1 LRNKFQTSIKITEAH
16 FPLISSFPINRKIL
30 PNKFSLVINLIV
42 QTNLMKKKR
51 SIIIFLFGL
60 VAICYGQKRI
70 AIDLQSSQPPLL
82 TASAGSDLTTT
93 SGNIQLGGLPAALG
107 GTEPYSYQW
116 LPTTGLNDSTIA
128 NPELLANQ
136 TQSYSLQITDQRG
149 CTALDTISITILGLP
164 SNTSNE
170 SELILFPNPGTGLIQ
185 LKFNKQLVNPSAT
198 VKVYDSSGKLIKSN
212 SISSLGIKAQLDL
225 SQFSAG
231 TYTISI
237 EDGEKQFTNRFIIS
251 R

>member
-1 LRNKFQTSIKITEAH
+1 
-16 FPLISSFPINRKIL
+16 
-30 PNKFSLVINLIV
+30 
-42 QTNLMKKKR
+42 MKKKL
-51 SIIIFLFGL
+51 SSIIFLIGF
-60 VAICYGQKRI
+60 VAICNGQKRI
-70 AIDLQSSQPPLL
+70 VIDLQSSQPPVL
-82 TASAGSDLTTT
+82 TASAGNDLTIS

-116 LPTTGLNDSTIA
+116 LPSTGLSDATLA
-128 NPELLANQ
+128 NPEWLANQ
-136 TQSYSLQITDQRG
+136 TQTYSLQITDQRG
-149 CTALDTISITILGLP
+149 CTALDTVTITILGL
-164 SNTSNE
+164 TSNLSNE
-170 SELILFPNPGTGLIQ
+170 AELILFPNPGSGLIQ

>member
-1 LRNKFQTSIKITEAH
+1 
-16 FPLISSFPINRKIL
+16 
-30 PNKFSLVINLIV
+30 
-42 QTNLMKKKR
+42 MKKKR
-51 SIIIFLFGL
+51 SIIIFLVGL
-60 VAICYGQKRI
+60 VAICNGQKRI

-82 TASAGSDLTTT
+82 TASAGTDLTTS

-116 LPTTGLNDSTIA
+116 LPSTGLNDATIA
-128 NPELLANQ
+128 NPELLAIQ
-136 TQSYSLQITDQRG
+136 TQTYSLQITDQRG

-164 SNTSNE
+164 NNASDET
-170 SELILFPNPGTGLIQ
+170 ELVLFPNPGSGLIQ

-198 VKVYDSSGKLIKSN
+198 VKIFDSSGKMIR
-212 SISSLGIKAQLDL
+212 SISMSNLGIDALLDL
-225 SQFSAG
+225 SLFSAG

-237 EDGEKQFTNRFIIS
+237 EDGEKQFTNRFIIN